1 MTWNYYND
9 EEIKKSE
16 SFSMLMR
23 VSVMLEKGGE
33 DIDLAQTRISERE
46 LHGIIEDILKQ
57 AIGERYSDRIPY
69 SYEGDDD
76 GEILIE
82 VTIDD
87 IYENR

>member
-16 SFSMLMR
+16 SFSMFMR
-23 VSVMLEKGGE
+23 VSVMLEKDGE

-57 AIGERYSDRIPY
+57 AIGEKYSD
-69 SYEGDDD
+69 EVDD
-76 GEILIE
+76 GDEEILIE

-87 IYENR
+87 ISENR

>member
-16 SFSMLMR
+16 SFSMFMR
-23 VSVMLEKGGE
+23 VSVMLEKDGE

-57 AIGERYSDRIPY
+57 AIGERYSD
-69 SYEGDDD
+69 EVDD
-76 GEILIE
+76 GDEEILIE
-82 VTIDD
+82 VTIEDVS
-87 IYENR
+87 ENR

>member
-1 MTWNYYND
+1 MTWNYYDD

-16 SFSMLMR
+16 SFSMFMR
-23 VSVMLEKGGE
+23 VSVMLEKDGE

-57 AIGERYSDRIPY
+57 AIGEKYSD
-69 SYEGDDD
+69 EVEDGDE
-76 GEILIE
+76 EILIE

-87 IYENR
+87 ISENR

>member
-16 SFSMLMR
+16 SFSMFMR
-23 VSVMLEKGGE
+23 VSVMLEKDGE
-33 DIDLAQTRISERE
+33 DIDLAQTNISERE

-57 AIGERYSDRIPY
+57 AIGEKYSD
-69 SYEGDDD
+69 EVEDGDE
-76 GEILIE
+76 EILIE

-87 IYENR
+87 ISENR

>member
-9 EEIKKSE
+9 DEIKKSD
-16 SFSMLMR
+16 SFSMFMR
-23 VSVMLEKGGE
+23 VSVMLEKDGE

-57 AIGERYSDRIPY
+57 AIGEKYSD
-69 SYEGDDD
+69 EVDD
-76 GEILIE
+76 GDEEILIE

-87 IYENR
+87 ISENR

>member
-1 MTWNYYND
+1 MTWDYYND

-16 SFSMLMR
+16 SFSMFMR
-23 VSVMLEKGGE
+23 VSVMLEKDGE

-57 AIGERYSDRIPY
+57 AIGEKYSD
-69 SYEGDDD
+69 EVDD
-76 GEILIE
+76 GDEEILIE

-87 IYENR
+87 ISENR

>member
-9 EEIKKSE
+9 EEIKKSD
-16 SFSMLMR
+16 SFNMFMR
-23 VSVMLEKGGE
+23 VSVMLEKDGE

-57 AIGERYSDRIPY
+57 AIGEKYSD
-69 SYEGDDD
+69 EVDD
-76 GEILIE
+76 GDEEILIE

-87 IYENR
+87 ISENR

>member
-23 VSVMLEKGGE
+23 VSVMLEKDGE

-57 AIGERYSDRIPY
+57 AIGEKYSD
-69 SYEGDDD
+69 EVDD
-76 GEILIE
+76 GDEEILIE

-87 IYENR
+87 ISENR

>member
-1 MTWNYYND
+1 MTWDYYND
-9 EEIKKSE
+9 DEIKKSD
-16 SFSMLMR
+16 SFSMFMR
-23 VSVMLEKGGE
+23 VSVMLEKDGE

-57 AIGERYSDRIPY
+57 AIGEKYSD
-69 SYEGDDD
+69 EVEDGD

-87 IYENR
+87 ISENR

>member
-57 AIGERYSDRIPY
+57 AIGEKYSD
-69 SYEGDDD
+69 EVDD
-76 GEILIE
+76 GDEEILIE

-87 IYENR
+87 ISENR